1 MSNLVVIT
9 FNDTVQAVEAYEA
22 LKRAQSGGHLQID
35 DAAVIVK
42 QESGKVEIKNQLDT
56 GVKWGAIGGGT
67 LGLLL
72 GGLFF
77 PLAGL
82 AIGAIGGAL
91 VGKTMDLGVDQK
103 FVKEV
108 TEALEPGSS
117 ALFVIG
123 KSSHPEAIVAVLRP
137 YQGTVYQTS
146 LPTEALEALE
156 DALKK
161 RE

>member
-1 MSNLVVIT
+1 MSNLVVLT
-9 FNDTVQAVEAYEA
+9 FEDTEQAGQAYDA
-22 LKRAQSGGHLQID
+22 LKKIQSGGQLKID

-56 GVKWGAIGGGT
+56 GVKRGAIGGSM

-72 GGLFF
+72 AGLFF
-77 PLAGL
+77 PVAGL

-91 VGKTMDLGVDQK
+91 VGKTFDLGIDKK
-103 FVKEV
+103 FVQDV
-108 TEALEPGSS
+108 TETLKPGTS

-123 KSSHPEAIVAVLRP
+123 SGGHADRVASALRP
-137 YQGTVYQTS
+137 FKGTIYQTT
-146 LPTEALEALE
+146 LPTEAVEALQ

-161 RE
+161 KE